1 MRYGTHSGASDL
13 APPPTERHAGVS
25 ATPGAQVAPLR
36 GIRRGTGQAGK
47 RTCRRAPT
55 RAQLRPTA
63 LPGVGGRAP
72 LPAVLAA
79 WASRSGHRRP
89 AGRTRGQGSEA
100 RAHAGGG
107 RRGACRGLGF
117 TGPHGRAGGE
127 LRPPVAL
134 GAESHPRP
142 RPKPRVIFNQRR
154 RPGYH
159 QGRAGRERGARDADL
174 PRGARQPGGSGAH
187 VQAREAAGAQAH
199 AERAGKAGSAR
210 PPLP

>member
-1 MRYGTHSGASDL
+1 MRYGTHSEASGL

-36 GIRRGTGQAGK
+36 GIRRKTGPAGK
-47 RTCRRAPT
+47 RTCRRGAPFRCT
-55 RAQLRPTA
+55 LCSRRPQVHIQADRRAQLKPTA
-63 LPGVGGRAP
+63 LLGVGGKVPP

-142 RPKPRVIFNQRR
+142 QPKPRVIFNQRR

-159 QGRAGRERGARDADL
+159 PGSRGQRARGAGR
-174 PRGARQPGGSGAH
+174 
-187 VQAREAAGAQAH
+187 
-199 AERAGKAGSAR
+199 
-210 PPLP
+210 